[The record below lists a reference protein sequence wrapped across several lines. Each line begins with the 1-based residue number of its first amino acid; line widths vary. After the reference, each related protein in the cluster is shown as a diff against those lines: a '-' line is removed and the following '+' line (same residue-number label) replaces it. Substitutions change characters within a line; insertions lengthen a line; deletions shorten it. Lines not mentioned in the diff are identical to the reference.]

1 MHEMNNLR
9 SVDLNLLVILDALLA
24 EQHLSRAAERLNM
37 SQPAVSHALAR
48 LRRALDDPLFTR
60 EGGRLQPTLRALEL
74 TVPLTEA
81 LSQIRAV
88 LTPGHFDPPARH
100 QFRIAASDYGTALLL
115 PKLIRRLR
123 HIAPGIDLVVTQHS
137 REAMVAAVVD
147 GVIDLALGVFPA
159 LPAQVESRPLFEDSY
174 GCLFDPG
181 SQPQPFQ
188 GLTPDRYW
196 SAPHVLIAVH
206 GEAATE
212 IDLHLRN
219 HRRSRRIALILPH
232 WSVAPQ
238 VIAGT
243 DLILTAA
250 RRSLEVARGGLAL
263 VPPPFSLPPISFVT
277 IHHRRRRADPAL
289 RWLLDQIRID
299 LPG

>member
-1 MHEMNNLR
+1 MNNLR
-9 SVDLNLLVILDALLA
+9 SVDLNLLVVLDALLA

-48 LRRALDDPLFTR
+48 LRRTLDDPLFTR

-81 LSQIRAV
+81 LSQIRTV
-88 LTPGHFDPPARH
+88 LTPDQFDPTARH
-100 QFRIAASDYGTALLL
+100 QFWIAASDYGTTLLL
-115 PKLIRRLR
+115 PKLMPRLR
-123 HIAPGIDLVVTQHS
+123 RIAPGIDLTVTQHS
-137 REAMVAAVVD
+137 REAMIAAVVD
-147 GVIDLALGVFPA
+147 GAIDLALGVFPS
-159 LPAQVESRPLFEDSY
+159 LPPQIQSHPLFQDSY
-174 GCLFDPG
+174 ACLLDPG
-181 SQPQPFQ
+181 SQPHPFR
-188 GLTPDRYW
+188 GLTQDLYW
-196 SAPHVLIAVH
+196 SAPHVLVAVH

-212 IDLHLRN
+212 IDLHLRH
-219 HRRSRRIALILPH
+219 HRRARRIALILPH
-232 WSVAPQ
+232 WSVAPR

-250 RRSLEVARGGLAL
+250 RSSLEAAADDLAL
-263 VPPPFSLPPISFVT
+263 LPPPFTLPPISFVA

-289 RWLLDQIRID
+289 RWLLEQIRID